1 MGMGGDGDMH
11 GLLFCFLVDCIV
23 FRGIGVMTERSVYWR
38 ACINL
43 STSGA

>member
-23 FRGIGVMTERSVYWR
+23 FSEGYWGDDR
-38 ACINL
+38 AISILACMY
-43 STSGA
+43 